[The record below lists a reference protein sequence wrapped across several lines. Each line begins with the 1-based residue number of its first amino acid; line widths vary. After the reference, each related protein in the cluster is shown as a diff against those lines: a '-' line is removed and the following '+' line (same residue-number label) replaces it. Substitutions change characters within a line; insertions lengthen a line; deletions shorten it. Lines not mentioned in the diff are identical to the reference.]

1 MATMAVRRKAIAGVH
16 RTGQPFGHKGQDNGV
31 VEAFFLSG
39 ICPSLP
45 LAPDLVYDAG
55 GAGDE
60 YCAVLDDTAATQTKD
75 AGNAQT
81 TVCGV

>member
-1 MATMAVRRKAIAGVH
+1 MATMALRRKAIAAVH
-16 RTGQPFGHKGQDNGV
+16 RLGQPFGHKGQDNGV
-31 VEAFFLSG
+31 LESYFLSG

-45 LAPDLVYDAG
+45 VAEDVVYDAG

-60 YCAVLDDTAATQTKD
+60 FCQVLDDTAATKTQD